1 MTTHHGDA
9 DGPGPLALP
18 AEEVLRQVRDH
29 AIFLIDLRGRL
40 ASWNEGVG
48 RILGWSEEEWLG
60 EPAQLAFTDEDVA
73 AGVPEQEL
81 RIARET
87 GRAGDDRWMQRRDGE
102 RFFAAGSVARLS
114 DAGGTVVGYLKVLR
128 DFTALRRAEEDRA
141 RMSVE
146 RAASQARAE
155 RHAAA
160 LTAAIDATAEGVF
173 IGDRGGLSRCNAAA
187 RRMLGL
193 ADGEELPR
201 DPAEL
206 IARHRFRTE
215 SNGATLD
222 PRDLPFV
229 QALGGATSALE
240 LWATRPDG
248 EHHCF
253 RASAA
258 PIVLDGVV
266 VGAVSV
272 HSDLTERLRLR
283 QTGTDLT
290 QVETVLRE
298 RDQELQAL
306 VQGIRDYAIFTVSPE
321 GRISSWHDGAA
332 LMKGYTELEAI
343 GMPFENLFVPDDRAR
358 GRPAAEMA
366 LAARDGEFK
375 GEGIR
380 LRKDGSTFDA
390 AVVLTALR
398 GPQGELR
405 GFLKLTQDIT
415 ERRRHDRQLEEALH
429 EAHRARAEAERASH
443 SKGEFLATISHELR
457 TPLSAILGWAHLLHR
472 EDGDPAMRAQGLA
485 TISRNARVQVQL
497 IEDLLD
503 MNRIESGQLRLD
515 LQPVDL
521 GGAVASAVDS
531 ALPGADAKGLVLRS
545 RIDASLGRVLG
556 DPGRLQQVVGNLLS
570 NAIKFTPA
578 GGHIEVTLARD
589 GEGARLVVGDDGQ
602 GIEPAF
608 LDRVFDRFQQQ
619 DATTTR
625 RHGGLGIGLAV
636 VRHLVQLHGGQVR
649 ADSAGPGRGA
659 QFTVWLPL
667 SPAPADTP
675 GPAGSGGGAAA
686 IGSSRLSRLDGI
698 EVLLV
703 EDEPDVRAMT
713 EQVLREAGAEVVAV
727 GSADEAVAALA
738 RRRPQ
743 VILSDIGM
751 PDRDGY
757 ELLRRVRRL
766 SAAEGGTVPAAA
778 FTAYA
783 RPEDRARALDAGF
796 QLHLSK
802 PVLPSTLVDAVL
814 GLAAQGSRR
823 A

>member
-1 MTTHHGDA
+1 MTGHRGDA
-9 DGPGPLALP
+9 DAPGLLALP

-29 AIFLIDLRGRL
+29 AIFLIDLRGHL

-48 RILGWSEEEWLG
+48 QILGWPEQDWLG
-60 EPAQLAFTDEDVA
+60 EPARLAFTEEDVA

-81 RIARET
+81 RTAHEA
-87 GRAGDDRWMQRRDGE
+87 GRAADDRWMQRRDGE
-102 RFFAAGSVARLS
+102 RFFAAGSVARLTGE
-114 DAGGTVVGYLKVLR
+114 GGRVVGYLKVLR
-128 DFTALRRAEEDRA
+128 DVTALRRAEEDRA
-141 RMSVE
+141 RLAVE
-146 RAASQARAE
+146 RATSHARAE

-160 LTAAIDATAEGVF
+160 LTAAIDATAEAVF
-173 IGDRGGLSRCNAAA
+173 IGDRGGLSRCNAAG

-193 ADGEELPR
+193 VEGEELPR
-201 DPAEL
+201 DPADL
-206 IARHRFRTE
+206 VTRHRFRTE
-215 SNGATLD
+215 PNGPTLD
-222 PRDLPFV
+222 PADLPFV
-229 QALGGATSALE
+229 QALGGIASALE

-272 HSDLTERLRLR
+272 HSDLTERLRLH
-283 QTGTDLT
+283 QAGSDLT

-298 RDQELQAL
+298 RDQQLQAL
-306 VQGIRDYAIFTVSPE
+306 VQGIRDYAIYTLSPD
-321 GRISSWHDGAA
+321 GRISSWHPGAER
-332 LMKGYTELEAI
+332 MKGYTALEAI
-343 GMPFENLFVPDDRAR
+343 GMPYENLFVPEDRAR

-375 GEGIR
+375 GEAVR

-390 AVVLTALR
+390 AMVLTALR

-415 ERRRHDRQLEEALH
+415 ERRRHDRRLEEALH

-472 EDGDPAMRAQGLA
+472 EDGDPAIRAQGLA
-485 TISRNARVQVQL
+485 TISRNARIQVQL

-521 GGAVASAVDS
+521 AGAVASAVDS
-531 ALPGADAKGLVLRS
+531 ALPGANAKGLVLRS
-545 RIDASLGRVLG
+545 HIDASLGRVFG

-578 GGHIEVTLARD
+578 GGHIEVTLARE
-589 GEGARLVVGDDGQ
+589 GEGARLSVGDDGQ

-636 VRHLVQLHGGQVR
+636 VRHLVQLHGGQVH

-667 SPAPADTP
+667 SPGPADA
-675 GPAGSGGGAAA
+675 GGLAGSGVGAAP
-686 IGSSRLSRLDGI
+686 GGPSRLSRLDGI

-727 GSADEAVAALA
+727 GSADEALAALA

-751 PDRDGY
+751 PDQDGY
-757 ELLRRVRRL
+757 ELLRRVRSL
-766 SAAEGGTVPAAA
+766 DPAEGGSVPAAA

-814 GLAAQGSRR
+814 GLAAQGSRQ